1 MSRKDRISQ
10 AQLWLRYATED
21 LAGAVR
27 GLTHEGSP
35 PRHVCSYA
43 QQAAEKALKAALLL
57 DGKRPPFIY
66 DLDKLV
72 KLLPDAW
79 PVRRVGTDLAPLTQW
94 AVKGLYPGDWREA
107 MELDAE
113 QAVAWAQEIHDAVKT
128 EFGRRLGDAGPS
140 AQSWG

>member
-113 QAVAWAQEIHDAVKT
+113 QAVAWAQEIYDAVKT

>member
-1 MSRKDRISQ
+1 MNRKDRISQ
-10 AQLWLRYATED
+10 GQLWLRYATED

-27 GLTHEGSP
+27 GLTQEGFR
-35 PRHVCSYA
+35 PRHVCWHA

-57 DGKRPPFIY
+57 EGKRPPFIY

-79 PVRRVGTDLAPLTQW
+79 PVRRVGIDLAPLTQW

-107 MELDAE
+107 TEMDAE
-113 QAVAWAQEIHDAVKT
+113 QAVAWARESHDAVKA
-128 EFGRRLGDAGPS
+128 EFGHRLGDAGPS

>member
-1 MSRKDRISQ
+1 MSRKDRISEG
-10 AQLWLRYATED
+10 QLWLRYATED

-27 GLTHEGSP
+27 GLTQEGFR
-35 PRHVCSYA
+35 PRHVCWHA

-72 KLLPDAW
+72 RLLPDAW
-79 PVRRVGTDLAPLTQW
+79 PVRRVGIDLAPLTQW

-107 MELDAE
+107 TEMDAE
-113 QAVAWAQEIHDAVKT
+113 QAIAWAQEIHDAIKT
-128 EFGRRLGDAGPS
+128 EFGRRLGNAAPS
-140 AQSWG
+140 AQS

>member
-1 MSRKDRISQ
+1 M
-10 AQLWLRYATED
+10 RYATED

-27 GLTHEGSP
+27 GLTQEGCP
-35 PRHVCSYA
+35 PRHVCSFA

-57 DGKRPPFIY
+57 EGKRPPFIY
-66 DLDKLV
+66 DLDELA

-79 PVRRVGTDLAPLTQW
+79 PVRRVGIDLAPLTQW

-107 MELDAE
+107 TEMDAE

-128 EFGRRLGDAGPS
+128 EFGRRLGNAALS
-140 AQSWG
+140 AQS

>member
-1 MSRKDRISQ
+1 MSRKDRISEG
-10 AQLWLRYATED
+10 QLWLRYATED

-27 GLTHEGSP
+27 GLTQEGSP

-57 DGKRPPFIY
+57 EGKRPPFIY

-72 KLLPDAW
+72 RLLPDAW
-79 PVRRVGTDLAPLTQW
+79 PVRRVGIDLAPLTQW

-107 MELDAE
+107 TEIDAE
-113 QAVAWAQEIHDAVKT
+113 QAVAWAREIHDGVKA
-128 EFGRRLGDAGPS
+128 EFGSRLGDAEPS
-140 AQSWG
+140 AELGG